1 MTSKLTGRVVKL
13 ERRTA
18 PVDFEKWRNT
28 SVELCPDWVLISRI
42 VGRPVSPEEAAELE
56 EDEGFWAEI
65 EALNA
70 LSPIPR
76 AGRQQ

>member
-1 MTSKLTGRVVKL
+1 MTSRLNGRVVKL
-13 ERRTA
+13 ERGAAPVDLERWRTA
-18 PVDFEKWRNT
+18 PVEIR
-28 SVELCPDWVLISRI
+28 PDWALMSQILD
-42 VGRPVSPEEAAELE
+42 RPVSPEEAAELE